1 MIMIKMADLLAQL
14 TALYFFIAALFE
26 DPSMPGDI

>member
-1 MIMIKMADLLAQL
+1 MLEKSALLERL
-14 TALYFFIAALFE
+14 SALYFFRAALFE

>member
-1 MIMIKMADLLAQL
+1 MLKKSAFIWYLS
-14 TALYFFIAALFE
+14 ALYFFRAALFE